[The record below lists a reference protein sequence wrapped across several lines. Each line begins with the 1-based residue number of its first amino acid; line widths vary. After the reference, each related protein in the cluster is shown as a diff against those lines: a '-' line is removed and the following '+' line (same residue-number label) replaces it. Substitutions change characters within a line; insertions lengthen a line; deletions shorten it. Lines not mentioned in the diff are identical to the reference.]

1 MEIQNFDTLN
11 NAEYDN
17 ALNDIAKDIFGEQD
31 VELDKERVR
40 LMQWALITLLLNKGI
55 INQGEFAQS
64 VDEATAFF
72 TLLKRR
78 FNLQNPDKSSDS
90 TENA

>member
-55 INQGEFAQS
+55 INQDEFTQS

-90 TENA
+90 TENS

>member
-55 INQGEFAQS
+55 INQDEFTQS

-78 FNLQNPDKSSDS
+78 FNIQNPDKSSDS
-90 TENA
+90 TENS